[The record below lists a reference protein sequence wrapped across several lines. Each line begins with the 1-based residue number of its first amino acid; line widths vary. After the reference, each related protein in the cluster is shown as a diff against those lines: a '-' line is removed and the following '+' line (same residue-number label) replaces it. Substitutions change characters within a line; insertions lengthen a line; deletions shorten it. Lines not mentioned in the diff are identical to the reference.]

1 MKVLLT
7 LAILTQFL
15 YLVIGPI
22 CLVNLLEPAQKKQPD
37 DKEDDKG
44 THFMRG

>member
-7 LAILTQFL
+7 LAILTLWVSFIIAPLFL
-15 YLVIGPI
+15 LNLRHPI
-22 CLVNLLEPAQKKQPD
+22 QKKQPD
-37 DKEDDKG
+37 DKEDEPG

>member
-7 LAILTQFL
+7 LAILTLWVGF
-15 YLVIGPI
+15 VIGP
-22 CLVNLLEPAQKKQPD
+22 LFLLNLRHPIQKKQPG